1 MPSDASLDRSPK
13 RLPDILPSR
22 TEAIVGNSACWIE
35 FDLTQSIGYQE
46 LRGLFLE
53 NGPFALL
60 CSGYMI
66 QSIEDPLISQT
77 PVQLHLFSHGI
88 YLAAPGE
95 EREFYVHAAV
105 NELRLAR
112 LYFSA
117 PTDRP
122 ANALDGYKPPLE
134 TFLALDLHWR
144 SEQDH
149 HPRILTLFYEAD
161 FQSDVRPYVFRRITP
176 AHTTH

>member
-1 MPSDASLDRSPK
+1 MPFDTSLDRSPK
-13 RLPDILPSR
+13 RPPDILPSR

-35 FDLTQSIGYQE
+35 FDLSQAIGYQE

-53 NGPFALL
+53 NGPFSLL
-60 CSGYMI
+60 CGGYMI
-66 QSIEDPLISQT
+66 QSSENPMISQT
-77 PVQLHLFSHGI
+77 PVQFHLFSHGI

-105 NELRLAR
+105 SELRLAR

-117 PTDRP
+117 PSDRP
-122 ANALDGYKPPLE
+122 ADALDGYKPPLE

-144 SEQDH
+144 SEQDDR
-149 HPRILTLFYEAD
+149 PRILTLFYEAD
-161 FQSDVRPYVFRRITP
+161 FQSDVRHYVFQRVTP
-176 AHTTH
+176 SQTTH